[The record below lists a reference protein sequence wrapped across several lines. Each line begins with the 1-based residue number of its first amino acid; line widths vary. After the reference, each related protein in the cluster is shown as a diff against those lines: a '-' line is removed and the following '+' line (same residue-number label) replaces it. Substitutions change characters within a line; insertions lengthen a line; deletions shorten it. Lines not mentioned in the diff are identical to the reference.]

1 MGLAFST
8 PPCGFLAFLHW
19 VRFLCTVS
27 LSRFVRVRVKFFG
40 DLYELIG
47 TFKLELEVTNGLSI
61 RDLIDLI
68 SHTFNPKFTEAV
80 LDGDD
85 KLKGEY
91 VVLVN
96 GKAIEWL
103 NGLATKLN
111 DDDEVVFLPPAEGG

>member
-1 MGLAFST
+1 M
-8 PPCGFLAFLHW
+8 
-19 VRFLCTVS
+19 
-27 LSRFVRVRVKFFG
+27 RVRVKFFG

>member
-1 MGLAFST
+1 M
-8 PPCGFLAFLHW
+8 
-19 VRFLCTVS
+19 
-27 LSRFVRVRVKFFG
+27 RVRVKFFG

-80 LDGDD
+80 LDGDG

-111 DDDEVVFLPPAEGG
+111 NNDEVVFLPPAEGG

>member
-1 MGLAFST
+1 M
-8 PPCGFLAFLHW
+8 
-19 VRFLCTVS
+19 
-27 LSRFVRVRVKFFG
+27 RVRVKFFG

-61 RDLIDLI
+61 HGLIDLI

-80 LDGDD
+80 LDGNG
-85 KLKGEY
+85 KLRGEY

-111 DDDEVVFLPPAEGG
+111 DNDEVVFLPPAEGG

>member
-1 MGLAFST
+1 
-8 PPCGFLAFLHW
+8 
-19 VRFLCTVS
+19 
-27 LSRFVRVRVKFFG
+27 VRVRVKFFG
-40 DLYELIG
+40 DLYELVG
-47 TFKLELEVTNGLSI
+47 TFRIELETPSGLSV
-61 RDLIDLI
+61 RDLIDLV
-68 SHTFNPKFTEAV
+68 SRTFNPKFTEAV
-80 LDGDD
+80 LDGDG